1 MTRSDPGASEGKP
14 MLLLFGDE
22 SVEACCT
29 VAYLRWELA
38 DRFVVCHLLAGKT
51 RVALKCK
58 ISIPQMELMGALAAV
73 RLHQEI
79 QDSLNLDIRKVR
91 FFTDSSAGWGMIFRD
106 SGSFLECLGTRVSKI
121 RAKSKVEIEWF
132 WIPGELN
139 PVDMGTR
146 PTVTPKGYGSG
157 HALPEGSTLDVPADL
172 RLTSQEGIHTP
183 SS

>member
-14 MLLLFGDE
+14 MLLLFGDG
-22 SVEACCT
+22 SVEASCAL
-29 VAYLRWELA
+29 AYLRWELA
-38 DRFVVCHLLAGKT
+38 DRSVVCHLLAGKT
-51 RVALKCK
+51 RVNLKCK
-58 ISIPQMELMGALAAV
+58 ISIPQMELMGVLVAI

-91 FFTDSSAGWGMIFRD
+91 FFNDSSAVLGMIFRD

-121 RAKSKVEIEWF
+121 RPKSKVETEWF

-146 PTVTPKGYGSG
+146 PTVTPMDMGQDTPYQKG
-157 HALPEGSTLDVPADL
+157 LPWMYLP
-172 RLTSQEGIHTP
+172 TS
-183 SS
+183 S